1 MNDLLEQDRLALRE
15 RPSHRQA
22 MWQEWQKLLFLH
34 WEVPVEVLRP
44 LIPSALDL
52 DLFEGKAYIGLVPFT
67 MKGVR
72 PIGFP
77 HIPALCDFHETNVR
91 TYVHL
96 QGRNPGV
103 WFFSLDA
110 ANRLAVL
117 VARHWFKL
125 PYFHA
130 QMEMSQKQNQI
141 TYSTTRAKSENR
153 PAHLKT
159 HYEIEEGVFFA
170 NPGTL
175 EFFLAERYLL
185 YAMQGSTL
193 YAGQVYHT
201 PYPLQRAKI
210 VTLEES
216 MIQATG
222 MKHGE
227 EMPLAHYSEGVKVR
241 VYGLQKVKGEI
252 K

>member
-1 MNDLLEQDRLALRE
+1 MNDLLDHDRLFLRE
-15 RPSHRQA
+15 RPSQRQA
-22 MWQEWQKLLFLH
+22 MWQEWQTLLFLH
-34 WEVPVEVLRP
+34 WEVPAEILRP
-44 LIPSALDL
+44 LVPSTLDL

-91 TYVHL
+91 TYVHF

-125 PYFHA
+125 PYYHA
-130 QMEMSQKQNQI
+130 QMEMSQAQNQI
-141 TYSTTRAKSENR
+141 TYSTVRAPYERR

-159 HYEIEEGVFFA
+159 RYEVEDGVFFA
-170 NPGTL
+170 TQGTL
-175 EFFLAERYLL
+175 DFFLAERYLL
-185 YAMQGSTL
+185 YAMQGNTL
-193 YAGQVYHT
+193 YSGQVYHT
-201 PYPLQRAKI
+201 PYPLQRAK
-210 VTLEES
+210 VLMLEES
-216 MIQATG
+216 MVQAAG
-222 MKHGE
+222 IAHGA
-227 EMPLAHYSEGVKVR
+227 EMPLAHYAEGVKVR
-241 VYGLQKVKGEI
+241 VYGLQKVRGEA